1 LRHIRCY
8 GWSLI
13 HDPVIVIAIL
23 VGLLAAYSFGEWV
36 GREKARI
43 RRQRSA
49 SSRLHEEAAM
59 RYLSLSSSSP

>member
-1 LRHIRCY
+1 
-8 GWSLI
+8 LI

-49 SSRLHEEAAM
+49 DVLDFTR
-59 RYLSLSSSSP
+59 RQR